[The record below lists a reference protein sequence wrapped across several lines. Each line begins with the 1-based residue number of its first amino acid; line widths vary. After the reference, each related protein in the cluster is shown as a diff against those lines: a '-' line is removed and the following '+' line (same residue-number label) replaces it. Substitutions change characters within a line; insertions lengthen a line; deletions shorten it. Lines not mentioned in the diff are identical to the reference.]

1 MGTGTYI
8 KYREWVWG
16 YPLPS
21 PPHCITIL
29 YCIQLKKFINSII
42 IRKTKPKK
50 KKNWNMGPNQPFNS
64 RPKVALALVQSCVQN
79 FKLTTNMKWTRLMR
93 RTEEDLMIIYRSQYQ
108 ELILHSFLVLSLYI
122 WQQKIEKKQ
131 IIFLSFN

>member
-8 KYREWVWG
+8 KYQREWVRG
-16 YPLPS
+16 YQSPPLS
-21 PPHCITIL
+21 SSPHCIIIL

-50 KKNWNMGPNQPFNS
+50 KKEIWVPTNRLIRGLKSPWPWC
-64 RPKVALALVQSCVQN
+64 RVV
-79 FKLTTNMKWTRLMR
+79 FKLTNMKWTRLMR